1 MPPEDKGMTA
11 VTFLWGYA
19 GRLRRRDYALAGLA
33 LFVLKFLIDHSLAR
47 FLFHRDWSLVDYL
60 APGQA
65 IGALLSDVPDRRF
78 FLTMALFALPFIA
91 AGACLTVRRLRDAA
105 LPPALVFL
113 FFIPFIN
120 LLFFALLAT
129 LPSRR
134 DTDAAPASPVPIA
147 APAAPIPLPL
157 EYGHD
162 PHRPWWL
169 SRLWPANDTVSA
181 ALAIFLPVPILLALV
196 LFATHVLRQYG
207 WGLFLGLPF
216 INGLLAAVFH
226 GLRVPRRLRQS
237 LGVGAL
243 AVTVTAAAT
252 FTFAVEGL
260 GCLIM
265 FLPLAWP
272 IGIIGAALGHAIQAR
287 RADPRLRAATAWRV
301 GCSATVLL
309 PLMMSAERAVDATAP
324 LLHVTTA
331 VEVHAPPDVVWS
343 HVVSFPELPP
353 PREWVFRTGVAY
365 PVRARIDGAGPGA
378 CRYCEFSTGPFV
390 EPIETWDAPRLL
402 RFAVTDNPPPMT
414 EWTPWPNVH
423 PPHLDHFL
431 VSHAG
436 QFRLTP
442 LPGGRTRLEGTTW
455 YRHHMWPAAYWRL
468 WSDFIIH
475 RIHLRV
481 LNHVKALSESD
492 PAPYNPPDP

>member
-1 MPPEDKGMTA
+1 MNA

-19 GRLRRRDYALAGLA
+19 GRLRRRDYAIGGVA
-33 LFVLKFLIDHSLAR
+33 LFVLKFLIDRSVAR
-47 FLFHRDWSLVDYL
+47 LVFQRDWSLVDYL

-78 FLTMALFALPFIA
+78 YLTMSLFALPFIA
-91 AGACLTVRRLRDAA
+91 AGACLTVRRLRDAG
-105 LPPALVFL
+105 LSPALVLL
-113 FFIPFIN
+113 FFIPLVN
-120 LLFFALLAT
+120 LLFFAVLLT
-129 LPSRR
+129 LPSRER
-134 DTDAAPASPVPIA
+134 DDPVLPVETASAATPVTPNLIPLQYGTAVDRAWWLARLWPENVTASAVLAIFAPVPIM
-147 APAAPIPLPL
+147 
-157 EYGHD
+157 
-162 PHRPWWL
+162 
-169 SRLWPANDTVSA
+169 
-181 ALAIFLPVPILLALV
+181 LALV
-196 LFATHVLRQYG
+196 LFATHVLRDYG

-216 INGLLAAVFH
+216 IDGLLAAVFH
-226 GLRVPRRLRQS
+226 GVRVPRGLRQS
-237 LGVGAL
+237 LGVGVL
-243 AVTVTAAAT
+243 AVTATAAAT
-252 FTFAVEGL
+252 FGFAVEGL

-272 IGIIGAALGHAIQAR
+272 IGLIGAALGHAIQAR
-287 RADPRLRAATAWRV
+287 PAGPVPRAAAAWRV
-301 GCSATVLL
+301 GCSAIFLL
-309 PLMMSAERAVDATAP
+309 PLMMSAERAADAPAP
-324 LLHVTTA
+324 RLHVTTA
-331 VEVHAPPDVVWS
+331 VEVNAAPPVVWR
-343 HVVSFPELPP
+343 HVVSFPDLPP

-365 PVRARIDGAGPGA
+365 PVRARIDGEGAGA

-390 EPIETWDAPRLL
+390 EPIQTWDAPRLL

-455 YRHHMWPAAYWRL
+455 YRHHMWPAAYWQL

-492 PAPYNPPDP
+492 AAPYNPPDR